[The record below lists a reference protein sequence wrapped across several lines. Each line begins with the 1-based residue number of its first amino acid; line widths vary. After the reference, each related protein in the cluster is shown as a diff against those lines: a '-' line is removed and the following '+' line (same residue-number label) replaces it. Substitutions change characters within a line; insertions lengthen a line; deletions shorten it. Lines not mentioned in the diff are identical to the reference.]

1 MKKSSRKSA
10 FSAIGLPKTVALL
23 GEEIRDLYLADNVP
37 WIVGYSGGKDSTA
50 TLQLIWIAL
59 GELPA
64 NQRTKTVHVITTD
77 TLVENPIVS
86 AWVRKSL
93 ETLGEKARELQL
105 PFEPRL
111 LQPRV
116 EESFWVNL
124 IGKGYPAP
132 RPKFRWCTERLKIR
146 PSNRFISEIVTQN
159 GEAILC
165 IGARKAESSARARVL
180 TQNQKHRIR
189 DRLSPNAT
197 LPGCSVYT
205 PIENWSNDDVWM
217 FLMQVPNGWGYSNKD
232 LLTMYAGASADGECP
247 LVVDTTTPSC
257 GDSRFGCW
265 VCTLVEKDKS
275 MTAMIQNDQEKEW
288 MMPLLTLRNELDFRS
303 GSESSEETS
312 DHHLRD
318 FRRMSGA
325 VQLMQNG
332 NPVPGPYTQ
341 TSRERWLRKL
351 LEAQSWIRRHGPPE
365 VHNIE
370 LITVPELQE
379 IRRIWVVDKHEMEDR
394 LPVVYAEVTGT
405 EYPGCR
411 LDDNVVFGS
420 DEMAQLKEL
429 CGDDLLHFELTRELL
444 SVERQ
449 HRVHSRRAGLFQQL
463 EKSITRHFYDD
474 KEDAVNSAR
483 RRNSLRSTP
492 ETTRPSGQVL
502 MNRPSK

>member
-10 FSAIGLPKTVALL
+10 FSEIGLPKTVALL

-105 PFEPRL
+105 PIEPRL

-132 RPKFRWCTERLKIR
+132 RPKFRWCTERLKIK

-180 TQNQKHRIR
+180 TQNEKHRIR

-197 LPGCSVYT
+197 LPGVLFIRRSR
-205 PIENWSNDDVWM
+205 IG
-217 FLMQVPNGWGYSNKD
+217 LM
-232 LLTMYAGASADGECP
+232 TM
-247 LVVDTTTPSC
+247 
-257 GDSRFGCW
+257 FGC
-265 VCTLVEKDKS
+265 
-275 MTAMIQNDQEKEW
+275 
-288 MMPLLTLRNELDFRS
+288 F
-303 GSESSEETS
+303 
-312 DHHLRD
+312 
-318 FRRMSGA
+318 
-325 VQLMQNG
+325 
-332 NPVPGPYTQ
+332 
-341 TSRERWLRKL
+341 
-351 LEAQSWIRRHGPPE
+351 
-365 VHNIE
+365 
-370 LITVPELQE
+370 
-379 IRRIWVVDKHEMEDR
+379 
-394 LPVVYAEVTGT
+394 
-405 EYPGCR
+405 
-411 LDDNVVFGS
+411 
-420 DEMAQLKEL
+420 
-429 CGDDLLHFELTRELL
+429 
-444 SVERQ
+444 
-449 HRVHSRRAGLFQQL
+449 
-463 EKSITRHFYDD
+463 
-474 KEDAVNSAR
+474 
-483 RRNSLRSTP
+483 
-492 ETTRPSGQVL
+492 
-502 MNRPSK
+502 